1 MSHEVERNEDTYIQ
15 RHDTNDQMAK
25 GGRSQGARAGRMLG
39 ERRRTDVVFA
49 DVVTVCTVFM
59 SRGPKV
65 ALTAAIVFSSFT
77 IWAVHFQQEQE
88 REVSLILQV
97 ASIQPV

>member
-1 MSHEVERNEDTYIQ
+1 
-15 RHDTNDQMAK
+15 
-25 GGRSQGARAGRMLG
+25 MLG
-39 ERRRTDVVFA
+39 ERRRTDAVFA
-49 DVVTVCTVFM
+49 DVVTVFM

-88 REVSLILQV
+88 REVSIIVQIT
-97 ASIQPV
+97 SIQPV